1 MVVAEVIEK
10 LKQNNLRVT
19 PQRVAIFEAI
29 CRLNNHPTAENIIRK
44 IQKDHPYIS
53 VGTVYNVLDS
63 LVENKLLKR
72 VKTENGILRYDPVLS
87 KHHHLYCLETDR
99 IEDYEDRELDDLIGA
114 YFNKKGIKNFQIKDI
129 KLEII
134 GNFKN
139 K

>member
-1 MVVAEVIEK
+1 MIVAEVIEK
-10 LKQNNLRVT
+10 LKQKNLRVT
-19 PQRVAIFEAI
+19 PQRVAIFETI
-29 CRLNNHPTAENIIRK
+29 CKLNNHPTAENIISK
-44 IQKDHPYIS
+44 IRKDHPYIS

-63 LVENKLLKR
+63 LVEKDLLER

-87 KHHHLYCLETDR
+87 KHHHLYCLETGR
-99 IEDYEDRELDDLIGA
+99 IEDYEDLELDELIDG
-114 YFNKKGIKNFQIKDI
+114 YFQKKGIHHFQIKDI

>member
-1 MVVAEVIEK
+1 MIVAEVIEK
-10 LKQNNLRVT
+10 LKQKNLRVT
-19 PQRVAIFEAI
+19 PQRVAIYETI
-29 CRLNNHPTAENIIRK
+29 CKLNNHPTAENIISEIR
-44 IQKDHPYIS
+44 KDHPYIS

-63 LVENKLLKR
+63 LVEKDLLER

-87 KHHHLYCLETDR
+87 KHHHLYCLETGR
-99 IEDYEDRELDDLIGA
+99 IEDYEDLELDELIDG
-114 YFNKKGIKNFQIKDI
+114 YFQKKGIHHFQIKDI